1 MDPHGGEEHG
11 EGGELSDVQQHHV
24 LVSLLGGSP
33 LSWPQAR
40 SLYHHLNMDIVIVII
55 IGSWIPRIH
64 YQTINPHKIFST
76 NI

>member
-40 SLYHHLNMDIVIVII
+40 SLYHHLNRDIVIVII
-55 IGSWIPRIH
+55 IGL
-64 YQTINPHKIFST
+64 
-76 NI
+76 

>member
-24 LVSLLGGSP
+24 LVSLLGGRS

-55 IGSWIPRIH
+55 IGL
-64 YQTINPHKIFST
+64 
-76 NI
+76 

>member
-11 EGGELSDVQQHHV
+11 EGGELGDVQQHHV
-24 LVSLLGGSP
+24 LVLVSLLGGRS

-55 IGSWIPRIH
+55 IVLLIYR
-64 YQTINPHKIFST
+64 
-76 NI
+76 